1 MLDRL
6 SIKVIRWPLSKS
18 AETLNHFQF
27 TANQVTL
34 FGFVLGCLAFPALVL
49 EQYTV
54 ALLFILLNRICD
66 GLDGALARIQG
77 ISDAGGFLDISL
89 DFLFYSLIPFGFV
102 VANPESNAVAGA
114 FLIFSFIGTGSS
126 FLAFAVMAGKRG
138 IENPVYQHKS
148 LYYMSG
154 LTEGTETIG
163 CFVLLCLFPQH
174 FSTIAFIFGTACW
187 FTTFTR
193 IYSGFHTLKEPEL
206 KYPQSKTPDS
216 NTPENKQQ

>member
-1 MLDRL
+1 MLDRM
-6 SIKVIRWPLSKS
+6 SIKVIRWPLTQS
-18 AETLNHFQF
+18 AAWLHRFGI
-27 TANQVTL
+27 TANQTTL
-34 FGFVLGCLAFPALVL
+34 FGFTLGCLAFPSLIWQ
-49 EQYTV
+49 QYEL
-54 ALLFILLNRICD
+54 ALLFIVLNRVCD

-77 ISDAGGFLDISL
+77 ITDAGGFLDISL

-102 VANPESNAVAGA
+102 LANPEQNAIAGA

-138 IENPVYQHKS
+138 IENPTYKNKS

-163 CFVLLCLFPQH
+163 CFIAFCVWPEH
-174 FSTIAFIFGTACW
+174 FTTIAYVFGAACW

-193 IYSGFHTLKEPEL
+193 IYSGFWTLKEPI
-206 KYPQSKTPDS
+206 
-216 NTPENKQQ
+216 

>member
-1 MLDRL
+1 MLDRF
-6 SIKVIRWPLSKS
+6 SIKVIRWPLAQS
-18 AETLNHFQF
+18 AKLFDKLGV
-27 TANQVTL
+27 TANQTTL
-34 FGFVLGCLAFPALVL
+34 FGFALGCLAFPALIV
-49 EQYTV
+49 EQYTL
-54 ALLFILLNRICD
+54 ALVFIVLNRICD

-102 VANPESNAVAGA
+102 LANPEQNAIAGA
-114 FLIFSFIGTGSS
+114 FLIFSFIGTGTS

-138 IENPVYQHKS
+138 IDNPVYKNKS

-163 CFVLLCLFPQH
+163 CFVLFCLLPQH
-174 FSTIAFIFGTACW
+174 FALIAYIFGAACW

-193 IYSGFHTLKEPEL
+193 IYSGFYTLK
-206 KYPQSKTPDS
+206 STD
-216 NTPENKQQ
+216 